1 MVFHFI
7 IVLMIKQ
14 DKQIVPNLL
23 IIIEYLIC
31 DVEFYFWLHDKML
44 KLDKN
49 IFFCSQ
55 KYLKSITIKYDK

>member
-31 DVEFYFWLHDKML
+31 DVEFYF
-44 KLDKN
+44 
-49 IFFCSQ
+49 
-55 KYLKSITIKYDK
+55 